1 MTARTRNSGFRPRAH
16 SLGSHI
22 AWPPSYT
29 RTGCELQSFSGR
41 VSEALFAPPF
51 LLAYNFLFTLMA
63 TEPTENPDL
72 GNCFVPPAA
81 PPVTTSAEDE
91 EIRVRGARVHNLKN
105 IDVTIPHN
113 AITVVTGVSGSG
125 KSSLAFDT
133 LYAEGQRRYIES
145 LSAYARQFLERIE
158 KPDVDEITGIAPAI
172 SIRQKNTTR
181 NPRSTVATATE
192 IYDYLRLL
200 YARVGHT
207 FCLRCGQR
215 VHRDT
220 VDEIA
225 ERVLAMGDGRRFY
238 VLYTL
243 ELAPEAAKKGP
254 AGIQIS
260 DPAAISAAEP
270 VEAQGKSTEAQ
281 GKLKM
286 KPPKSGRPGQ
296 DAVRDTLMNL
306 RRRGFNRLYQGG
318 RVFEFST
325 PEDLLDIDFAKPVYV
340 LVDRLVLS
348 SDVRSRLMDSIEIC
362 YREGRGEAILEFAAD
377 ARGAPGTPASQAER
391 LVFNERFECKK
402 CGATYQE
409 PEPRLF
415 SFNNPYGAC
424 PRCQGFGNTIDFD
437 LDRVIPDKG
446 KSLGEGAI
454 EPWTKPRYRQLAL
467 EMRKYARAKLIPF
480 DVPFRDLTPVQRDAI
495 LDGDLQSE
503 FPGVKGFFGW
513 LERKKYKLHVRV
525 FLSRYRGYAT
535 CPDCRGTRLRAEAR
549 AVKVAG
555 RSITEVCQMT
565 VKEARPFFDA
575 LTLSPAEAEI
585 ADKVLVEVQQRLRF
599 LDEVGLDYLTLDR
612 LTSTLSGG
620 EAQRIQLATSLGSH
634 LVGALYVLD
643 EPSIGLHPRDTN
655 RLIEILKGLRD
666 LGNTLVVVEHDPDT
680 ILAADHI
687 LDLGPG
693 AGEHGGKLIFAG
705 ARDAL
710 LADPQS
716 LTGRYLRGDL
726 RIAVPQRRRKMQGK
740 FVKIIGARSHNLQG
754 IDVMLPLG
762 MLVAITGVSGS
773 GKSTLV
779 YDVLYKALQAKRTG
793 GNWRECCDRIEGDSA
808 LTAIEMVDQSPIGRT
823 PRSNPATY
831 MKAFDPIREVF
842 AATPQA
848 RKRALSAGA
857 FSFNIPGGR
866 CEACQGDG
874 TVTVEMRFLADVELV
889 CEECRGTRYKSSVLD
904 VRYKEKNIHDVLQ
917 MTVREALSFF
927 AAYTKVTSRLRVL
940 DEVGLGYLRLGQSGT
955 TLSGGE
961 AQRLKLGAHLTR
973 QENAGILYVFDE
985 PTTGLHFDDIQKLL
999 TAFRK
1004 LLEGGASVL
1013 IIEHNLDVIK
1023 SADWVID
1030 LGPEGGD
1037 EGGRVVAAGTPEQVA
1052 RNSHSHTGKFLARV
1066 LNSRGSGLSTMA
1078 GNRGNHSL
1086 PRQNVAG
1093 NHSSSK

>member
-1 MTARTRNSGFRPRAH
+1 MRAFDANDK
-16 SLGSHI
+16 G
-22 AWPPSYT
+22 
-29 RTGCELQSFSGR
+29 
-41 VSEALFAPPF
+41 
-51 LLAYNFLFTLMA
+51 AYNFRFTHM
-63 TEPTENPDL
+63 PTKRTDKLAAASTADKLTADPTT
-72 GNCFVPPAA
+72 GNLPEEAALRPEVPGD
-81 PPVTTSAEDE
+81 VE

-105 IDVTIPHN
+105 IGFTIPHN

-172 SIRQKNTTR
+172 SIRQKNSTR

-200 YARVGHT
+200 FARIGRT
-207 FCLRCGQR
+207 FCLQCGEEVR
-215 VHRDT
+215 RDT
-220 VDEIA
+220 HDEIA
-225 ERVLAMGDGRRFY
+225 ARVLALPAGRRFY
-238 VLYTL
+238 VLY
-243 ELAPEAAKKGP
+243 ELKLTPDAATNAP
-254 AGIQIS
+254 Q
-260 DPAAISAAEP
+260 AIRSRKAIRVTQE
-270 VEAQGKSTEAQ
+270 T
-281 GKLKM
+281 
-286 KPPKSGRPGQ
+286 
-296 DAVRDTLMNL
+296 VRESLVAL
-306 RRRGFNRLYQGG
+306 RKRGFNRLYQAG

-325 PEDLLDIDFAKPVYV
+325 PEELLDLNFTRPVYV
-340 LVDRLVLS
+340 VVDRLALGPEI
-348 SDVRSRLMDSIEIC
+348 RSRLTDSIEIC
-362 YREGRGEAILEFAAD
+362 YREGRGEAILEFVSD
-377 ARGAPGTPASQAER
+377 TPGSAPER

-415 SFNNPYGAC
+415 SFNSPYGAC

-437 LDRVIPDKG
+437 IDRVIPDKS
-446 KSLGEGAI
+446 KSLADGAI
-454 EPWTKPRYRQLAL
+454 QPWTKPRYRQIAMD
-467 EMRKYARAKLIPF
+467 MRRYARAKGIPV
-480 DVPFRDLTPVQRDAI
+480 DVPFRELTAAQRDAI
-495 LDGDLQSE
+495 IEGDRKE
-503 FPGVKGFFGW
+503 KYEGVQGFFGF

-549 AVKVAG
+549 AVKIAG

-565 VKEARPFFDA
+565 VKEARPFFA
-575 LTLSPAEAEI
+575 SLVLTPAEATIVE
-585 ADKVLVEVQQRLRF
+585 KVLEEIQLRLRF

-666 LGNTLVVVEHDPDT
+666 LGNTLLVVEHDPDT
-680 ILAADHI
+680 ILGADHI
-687 LDLGPG
+687 LELGPG
-693 AGEHGGKLIFAG
+693 AGEHGGKLMFG
-705 ARDAL
+705 GTRDAM
-710 LADPQS
+710 LADAQS
-716 LTGRYLRGDL
+716 LTARYLRGDL
-726 RIAVPQRRRKMQGK
+726 KVALPAQRRKTQGK
-740 FVKIIGARSHNLQG
+740 FLKIIGAHSHNLKN
-754 IDVMLPLG
+754 IDVMIPLG
-762 MLVAITGVSGS
+762 MLVAVTGVSGS

-779 YDVLYKALQAKRTG
+779 YDVLYKALQLKRTG
-793 GNWRECCDRIEGDSA
+793 GNWRECCDRLEGDA
-808 LTAIEMVDQSPIGRT
+808 AVTAVEMVDQSPIGRT

-831 MKAFDPIREVF
+831 LKAFDSIREVF
-842 AATPQA
+842 ASTPEA
-848 RKRALSAGA
+848 KKRGFTAGH

-866 CEACQGDG
+866 CETCQGDG

-889 CEECRGTRYKSSVLD
+889 CEECRGTRYKSAVLD

-927 AAYTKVTSRLRVL
+927 AANPKVTARLRVL
-940 DEVGLGYLRLGQSGT
+940 EEVGLGYLRLGQSGT

-961 AQRLKLGAHLTR
+961 AQRLKLAAHLTR
-973 QENAGILYVFDE
+973 QENTGILYIFDE

-1004 LLEGGASVL
+1004 LIEGGASVL

-1023 SADWVID
+1023 SSDWVID
-1030 LGPEGGD
+1030 LGPEGGE
-1037 EGGRVVAAGTPEQVA
+1037 EGGRVVASGTPEQVA
-1052 RNSHSHTGKFLARV
+1052 RNSQSHTGKYLARV
-1066 LNSRGSGLSTMA
+1066 LKARNGSNHANEHSPAASDGSTQS
-1078 GNRGNHSL
+1078 SL
-1086 PRQNVAG
+1086 PNP
-1093 NHSSSK
+1093 